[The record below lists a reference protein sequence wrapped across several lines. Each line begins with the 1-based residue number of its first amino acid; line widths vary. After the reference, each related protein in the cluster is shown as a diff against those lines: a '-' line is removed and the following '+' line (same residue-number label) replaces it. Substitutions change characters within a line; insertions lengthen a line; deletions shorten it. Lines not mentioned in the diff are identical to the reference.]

1 MPDTALDCTGL
12 ACPMPIVKMT
22 KAAKTMA
29 PGDTL
34 TVTADDPGF
43 EPDVQAWAEAQGHTL
58 ESLTEADG
66 LFTAVVKIA

>member
-1 MPDTALDCTGL
+1 MADTNLECTGL

-22 KAAKTMA
+22 KAMKTMA
-29 PGDTL
+29 AGDTL

-43 EPDVQAWAEAQGHTL
+43 EPDVQAWTEAQGHTL

-66 LFTAVVKIA
+66 VYTAVIKLA

>member
-1 MPDTALDCTGL
+1 MPDTQLDCKGL

-22 KAAKTMA
+22 KAAKAMA

-43 EPDVQAWAEAQGHTL
+43 EPDVQAWVEAQWHEL
-58 ESLTEADG
+58 VSLTESDG
-66 LFTAVVKIA
+66 VFTAVVRIA